1 MKTYK
6 EMCDTTALRLGCDK
20 DAVEDVWQQLKTYT
34 VTLTAS
40 SFVNQVANAMRTVG
54 QEPDMTRAD
63 RAASAL

>member
-20 DAVEDVWQQLKTYT
+20 GAVEDVWQQLKTYT

-54 QEPDMTRAD
+54 QEPDMTRAE
-63 RAASAL
+63 RAASWL